1 MLTMHDRELL
11 REFARSG
18 SEPVFEALVERYVG
32 LVYSA
37 ALRQVRDAQHA
48 EDITQ
53 AVFILLARKAAIL
66 PAGTVLSGWL
76 LKTTRYAASNHIR
89 AAVRRAQR
97 EQEAVMQ
104 STLNES
110 DSAIWEKLAPCLDE
124 VITLLGDAD
133 RNVIALRY
141 FENRPWRE
149 VAGLMHVTEDA
160 AQKRV
165 ARSLDKLRALFAKR
179 GVTLSAELIAS
190 AVAANSVQAVP
201 PGMVKAISV
210 LAATKGAAVSTS
222 TLTLNVLKIMAWSK
236 ASTAIVIGVAAV
248 LTVGTTAIIV
258 KHKNQPGH
266 PPAPSTA
273 QPVTAGETQ
282 FPKSAWHFA
291 GYANPESVLMT
302 CMWAMDHGD
311 TTTMLASFS
320 PSELERTKGQQIIT
334 AEARQS
340 YAQMTG
346 YRIVDKQV
354 MSEDKVAFVVKTA
367 GQERTAHLLI
377 ERIDGSWK
385 YAGTTEN

>member
-110 DSAIWEKLAPCLDE
+110 DSAIWEKLAPWLDE
-124 VITLLGDAD
+124 VIALLGDAD
-133 RNVIALRY
+133 RNAIALRY

-165 ARSLDKLRALFAKR
+165 ARALDKLRALFAKR
-179 GVTLSAELIAS
+179 GVTLTAELIAG

-210 LAATKGAAVSTS
+210 IAATKGAAVSTS
-222 TLTLNVLKIMAWSK
+222 TLTLNLLKIMAWSK
-236 ASTAIVIGVAAV
+236 ANTAIVVGVAAI
-248 LTVGTTAIIV
+248 LAVGTTALIV
-258 KHKNQPGH
+258 HHKHQPEF
-266 PPAPSTA
+266 PPLPPA

-311 TTTMLASFS
+311 TRTMLASFS
-320 PSELERTKGQQIIT
+320 PGERERTKGQQIIT
-334 AEARQS
+334 PEARQS

-354 MSEDKVAFVVKTA
+354 IAEDKVAFVVKTG

-377 ERIDGSWK
+377 ERIDGEWK
-385 YAGTTEN
+385 YAGMAEK